1 MNIANCQIVLVET
14 SHPGNIGAAARA
26 MKNMGLRQMALVNPC
41 EHQVYEC
48 YARASGAE
56 DIVDTAS
63 VHSQLADALAD
74 STLVIGTS
82 ARLRSLAW
90 PQHSPRESAAIIV
103 EHCHQGKVSVVFGR
117 ERSGLTNDE
126 LALCSSLLNIPTA
139 GEFSSLNVAAA
150 VQVIAYEVLCAA
162 QTGTQL
168 PAAAEPPEPP
178 ASQQNLE
185 QFYEHFFSVLEQVD
199 YFDPQNPKHLPLRM
213 RRFFNRAQPSRS
225 ELQVLRGFL
234 SAVEKRAGK
243 TE

>member
-1 MNIANCQIVLVET
+1 MITKNCQIVLVET
-14 SHPGNIGAAARA
+14 SHPGNIGATARA
-26 MKNMGLRQMALVNPC
+26 MKNMGLNQLALVKPC

-56 DIVDTAS
+56 DIVDAAS
-63 VHSQLADALAD
+63 VHLQLSDALAD
-74 STLVIGTS
+74 STMVIGTS

-90 PQHSPRESAAIIV
+90 PQHKPKESAGHVV
-103 EHCHQGKVSVVFGR
+103 EHCRHGKVSVVFGR

-150 VQVIAYEVLCAA
+150 VQVVAYEILCAA
-162 QTGTQL
+162 QGRAQPPSPATAEL
-168 PAAAEPPEPP
+168 PAT
-178 ASQQNLE
+178 QDNLE

-199 YFDPQNPKHLPLRM
+199 YFDPQNPRHLPLRM
-213 RRFFNRAQPSRS
+213 RRLFNRAQPSHS

-234 SAVEKRAGK
+234 AAIEKSTGS
-243 TE
+243 